1 MRRWA
6 SKPSAVAEW
15 IPRAQPDPI
24 NGLCWASNGP
34 ARPTT
39 AEETVPMDVEQ
50 IRKQIEDAGK
60 RHLAAAMAGDTE
72 TLDQLLADE
81 LLYTHS
87 NGFTDADKAA
97 YLAFIKAG
105 GYGTQGM
112 HVEHSVERI
121 IVLSDDVAI
130 VKGKQITNTVGEI
143 GGKWQDRGGPPPAT
157 TVPPGRP
164 LRPTRPPST

>member
-1 MRRWA
+1 
-6 SKPSAVAEW
+6 
-15 IPRAQPDPI
+15 
-24 NGLCWASNGP
+24 
-34 ARPTT
+34 
-39 AEETVPMDVEQ
+39 MDVEQ
-50 IRKQIEDAGK
+50 IRKEIEDAGK
-60 RHLAAAMAGDTE
+60 RHLAAAMAGDIE

-81 LLYTHS
+81 LFYTHS

-130 VKGKQITNTVGEI
+130 IKGKQITNTVAEI
-143 GGKWQDRGGPPPAT
+143 GAKWEDVEATSTDTWVRRDGRWQLTGHQSTLVLDGDNYRKAFVAGHPPKE
-157 TVPPGRP
+157 
-164 LRPTRPPST
+164 